1 MFSFDLERNMW
12 RQVARIGFLSK
23 AEINFLKVKNAKLDL
38 SGGGYYAGVI
48 GIGLGL
54 LKETF
59 DIK

>member
-1 MFSFDLERNMW
+1 MW
-12 RQVARIGFLSK
+12 RQVARLGFLSA